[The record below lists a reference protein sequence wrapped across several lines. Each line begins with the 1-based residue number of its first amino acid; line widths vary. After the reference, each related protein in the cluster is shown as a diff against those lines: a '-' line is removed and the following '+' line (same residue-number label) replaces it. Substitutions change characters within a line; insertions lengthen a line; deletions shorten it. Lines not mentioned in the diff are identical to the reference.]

1 MLKLL
6 NPKEYISTSSVTLV
20 DVKTKRLEVKI
31 VLIRFLSLIHSDRLE
46 IHTKNGRPIA
56 LFLFVEYVRFFEQF
70 GR

>member
-1 MLKLL
+1 M
-6 NPKEYISTSSVTLV
+6 